1 MNGIQLPAGVSR
13 NKQIAANMTM
23 WGPHQEERSPY
34 LHLKIAHSS
43 HFGIWQ
49 GHNPISGSMAPHQSE
64 DLSQNDFLLNGHPIL
79 SLYFNFVFIN
89 FFQKFA
95 SDWARKLFGWF
106 LFFLNKQTK
115 YRYNVIEWYNV
126 GITNQPCNEMR
137 N

>member
-49 GHNPISGSMAPHQSE
+49 GHNPISGSMVPHQSE
-64 DLSQNDFLLNGHPIL
+64 DLSQNDFLLNGQPIL

-89 FFQKFA
+89 LSEVCVWLSKKIIKIIGLEANAPPHIFTDPSA
-95 SDWARKLFGWF
+95 P
-106 LFFLNKQTK
+106 
-115 YRYNVIEWYNV
+115 VH
-126 GITNQPCNEMR
+126 
-137 N
+137 